1 MSNRIEITDF
11 TAPELDVYARI
22 PEVQLLRFYEPKP
35 GLFIAEK
42 PKGNPTRGQC
52 RISAGFFF
60 SSTQGSGKRR
70 KRIVTKVPGNSGLY
84 SRL

>member
-35 GLFIAEK
+35 GLFIAES
-42 PKGNPTRGQC
+42 PKV
-52 RISAGFFF
+52 ISAGFFF

>member
-35 GLFIAEK
+35 GLFIAES
-42 PKGNPTRGQC
+42 PKVTRGQC